1 MRTSPFR
8 TAALA
13 AVVVVAA
20 LVLAACGSSG
30 KAAAGSSSAASASGF
45 PATVSAVNGRV
56 VVKHRPARIVSLSP
70 TATQM
75 LFSIGSGPQV
85 VAVDEYSTLPANAP
99 HTNLNALQ
107 VSAEGL
113 ETYRPDLVLLAPGG
127 QSNLVSQLATLGVPA
142 LMLPP
147 ANNLADTWSQ
157 YRQIGLA
164 TGHVTGANQEIS
176 RLQGQ
181 VSTAVKSAGTAGK
194 GKTYYIEFSSDLY
207 TATSKTFDGTLFS
220 LMGMKNIADTASGG
234 GDGYPQ
240 LSAEFLLKA
249 NPDYVF
255 LADDVCC
262 GQSATTFAA
271 RSGYATL
278 SAVANHHIYVIN
290 DNVAGQ
296 WGPNIVEFVQDVARA
311 LKGGPST

>member
-8 TAALA
+8 TAALGAASIVA
-13 AVVVVAA
+13 AVA
-20 LVLAACGSSG
+20 LAACGSSG
-30 KAAAGSSSAASASGF
+30 KAASGASSAGASGF
-45 PATVSAVNGRV
+45 PTTVSATNGRV
-56 VVKHRPARIVSLSP
+56 VVSHRPARIVSLSP

-75 LFSIGSGPQV
+75 LYSIGAGPQV
-85 VAVDEYSTLPANAP
+85 VAVDEYSTIPTNAP
-99 HTNLNALQ
+99 HTNINALQ

-127 QSNLVSQLATLGVPA
+127 QSNLISQLAILKVPA

-147 ANNLADTWSQ
+147 ANNLSDTWSQ
-157 YRQIGLA
+157 YRQIGQA
-164 TGHVTGANQEIS
+164 TGHIAQANQEVS
-176 RLQGQ
+176 HLQSQ
-181 VSTAVKSAGTAGK
+181 VSSAVKSVGSSGR

-220 LMGMKNIADTASGG
+220 LMGMRNIADTASGG
-234 GDGYPQ
+234 GNGYPQ

-271 RSGYATL
+271 RSGYSTL
-278 SAVANHHIYVIN
+278 SAVTNHHIYVIN

-296 WGPNIVEFVQDVARA
+296 WGPNIVEFVQDVVRA
-311 LKGGPST
+311 LKGGQSK

>member
-1 MRTSPFR
+1 MRSNPVR
-8 TAALA
+8 TAALVA
-13 AVVVVAA
+13 ATTLAVAA
-20 LVLAACGSSG
+20 LGACGSSG
-30 KAAAGSSSAASASGF
+30 PPASTGSAGGSTAF
-45 PATVSAVNGRV
+45 PLTVQATNGRV
-56 VVKHRPARIVSLSP
+56 VVQHRPSRIVSLSP

-75 LFSIGSGPQV
+75 LYSIGAGSQV

-99 HTNLNALQ
+99 HTNLNALE

-127 QSNLVSQLATLGVPA
+127 QANLISQLAVLHVPA

-147 ANNLADTWSQ
+147 ANNLSDTWSQ
-157 YRQIGLA
+157 YRQIGRA
-164 TGHVTGANQEIS
+164 TGHQAQANAEIS
-176 RLQGQ
+176 HLQSE
-181 VSTAVKSAGTAGK
+181 VTAAVNSAGTAGR

-207 TATSKTFDGTLFS
+207 TATSKTFDGTMFA
-220 LMGMKNIADTASGG
+220 LMGMKNIADTAGG
-234 GDGYPQ
+234 GSDGYPQ

-249 NPDYVF
+249 DPDYVF

-262 GQSATTFAA
+262 GQSAATFGA
-271 RSGYATL
+271 RAGYSTL
-278 SAVANHHIYVIN
+278 SAVTNHRIFLIN

-311 LKGGPST
+311 LKAQST

>member
-1 MRTSPFR
+1 MRTNPSR

-13 AVVVVAA
+13 VAVALAA
-20 LVLAACGSSG
+20 LTLAACGSS
-30 KAAAGSSSAASASGF
+30 KASSGTSTGAAGSGF
-45 PATVSAVNGRV
+45 PTTVAAANGRV
-56 VVKHRPARIVSLSP
+56 VVKHRPARIISLSP

-75 LFSIGSGPQV
+75 LFSIGAGPQV
-85 VAVDEYSTLPANAP
+85 VAVDEYSTLPAKAP
-99 HTNLNALQ
+99 HTNINALQ
-107 VSAEGL
+107 ISAEGL

-127 QSNLVSQLATLGVPA
+127 QSNLISQLATLGIPA
-142 LMLPP
+142 LLLPP

-157 YRQIGLA
+157 YRQIGQA
-164 TGHVTGANQEIS
+164 TGQLTQANQEIS
-176 RLQGQ
+176 HLQSQ
-181 VSTAVKSAGTAGK
+181 VSAAVKSTGNAGK

-207 TATSKTFDGTLFS
+207 TATSKTFDGTMFS
-220 LMGMKNIADTASGG
+220 MMGMKNIADTASGSG
-234 GDGYPQ
+234 SGYPQ

-262 GQSATTFAA
+262 GQSAATFAD

-278 SAVANHHIYVIN
+278 SAVTSHRIFVIN

-296 WGPNIVEFVQDVARA
+296 WGPNIVEFVGDVARA
-311 LKGGPST
+311 LKSQGT

>member
-1 MRTSPFR
+1 LPTSPFR
-8 TAALA
+8 VAALA
-13 AVVVVAA
+13 AITIAVAA
-20 LVLAACGSSG
+20 ALAACGSSA
-30 KAAAGSSSAASASGF
+30 KSASSTSSGGGSGF
-45 PATVSAVNGRV
+45 PATVTATNGPV
-56 VVKHRPARIVSLSP
+56 VVTHRPSRIVSLSP

-75 LFSIGSGPQV
+75 LYSIGAGSQV

-127 QSNLVSQLATLGVPA
+127 QANLIRQLATLKVPA

-147 ANNLADTWSQ
+147 ANNLTDTWSQ
-157 YRQIGLA
+157 YRQIGRA
-164 TGHVTGANQEIS
+164 TGHVSQANQEIS
-176 RLQGQ
+176 HLQNQ
-181 VSTAVKSAGTAGK
+181 ISAAVKSAAHAGK
-194 GKTYYIEFSSDLY
+194 GRTYYIEFSSDLY

-220 LMGMKNIADTASGG
+220 MMGLKNIADTASGS

-240 LSAEFLLKA
+240 LSAEFLLKSD
-249 NPDYVF
+249 PDYVF

-262 GQSATTFAA
+262 GQSAATFAA
-271 RSGYATL
+271 RAGYSTL
-278 SAVANHHIYVIN
+278 SAVGQHHIYLIN

-296 WGPNIVEFVQDVARA
+296 WGPNIVEFVQDVERA
-311 LKGGPST
+311 LKGGQSR